1 MSKDLNQDD
10 VFNGAGAPEGVF
22 SAQQEEAP
30 RGGKGKPDAGPAV
43 AKKGLSTKTYF
54 IGGMV
59 LLAVVLVWLKM
70 PRSSDAGGE
79 IDQMT
84 GTEVAAEAASENVP
98 EPGVRPMPSEIL
110 PVPAQQQPQ
119 VEVTHAGSPELETG
133 LPVSKQVTEPAATSV
148 APPNPDAAD
157 LLRPDTT
164 GMPVA
169 AQMPAAAPAAAPGP
183 MPIANVTT
191 PLAVDGS
198 ELARVSRDVATL
210 KAQVAALLAHKDDR
224 SAPSVGAGAATG
236 AAAKPAPRRASA
248 GSRSARAA
256 AKPEP
261 ATKPEL
267 PPVTGVS
274 LRAVVGDSA
283 WVMTSS
289 GESKQ
294 VSAGDV
300 IPGAGV
306 VKSVNAASGTVNLAD
321 GRVLR

>member
-10 VFNGAGAPEGVF
+10 VFNGADAPEGVF
-22 SAQQEEAP
+22 AAQQDAAP
-30 RGGKGKPDAGPAV
+30 RGGKGKSDAGPAV

-59 LLAVVLVWLKM
+59 VLLVVMIWLKM
-70 PRSSDAGGE
+70 PRSSDGGGE
-79 IDQMT
+79 VDQMT
-84 GTEVAAEAASENVP
+84 GTELAAETPSENVP

-110 PVPAQQQPQ
+110 PVPAQPQPQ
-119 VEVTHAGSPELETG
+119 VEVAHQGSPELEIG
-133 LPVSKQVTEPAATSV
+133 LPVSKQVAEPSSTSL

-157 LLRPDTT
+157 LVRRDTA
-164 GMPVA
+164 G
-169 AQMPAAAPAAAPGP
+169 MPAAAQLPAPAPAP
-183 MPIANVTT
+183 MPSANVST
-191 PLAVDGS
+191 PAAVDGS

-224 SAPSVGAGAATG
+224 AALSVAAGTASAAV
-236 AAAKPAPRRASA
+236 AKPAPRRASA
-248 GSRSARAA
+248 GTRSSRASAKA
-256 AKPEP
+256 EP
-261 ATKPEL
+261 APKPEL
-267 PPVTGVS
+267 PPVTSVS

-283 WVMTSS
+283 WVMTST

-321 GRVLR
+321 GRELR